1 VSDGHRTTSIRRPA
15 DPTRAAARRGNADQS
30 RFAEFTRPIQRDKQL
45 VRGRHKVVMW
55 LGGAVVTVALIAA
68 LFVLPVQAWL
78 RQRDDLAAQQRRLD
92 VVLAANAELQAEIN
106 RLGTDEGMREA
117 AREEI
122 GYVDPGETRVAVV
135 EEPNAPVTLPQG
147 FPYDAISQIIAVR
160 SAPTAAQP
168 APNP

>member
-1 VSDGHRTTSIRRPA
+1 M
-15 DPTRAAARRGNADQS
+15 
-30 RFAEFTRPIQRDKQL
+30 L
-45 VRGRHKVVMW
+45 W
-55 LGGAVVTVALIAA
+55 LGGVVITVALIAA

-106 RLGTDEGMREA
+106 RLGTQEGVREA

-135 EEPNAPVTLPQG
+135 EEPNAPAALPAG
-147 FPYDAISQIIAVR
+147 FPYDAVSQIIAVR
-160 SAPTAAQP
+160 SAPAAAQSG
-168 APNP
+168 PNP